1 MCHDTSA
8 IGYAMMIGRVMSDNK
23 AMVMMF
29 VVGGGLSRDNGRKYC

>member
-8 IGYAMMIGRVMSDNK
+8 IGYPMMIGRVMSGNK

-29 VVGGGLSRDNGRKYC
+29 VVAGGLSRDNGRKYS

>member
-23 AMVMMF
+23 AVVMMF
-29 VVGGGLSRDNGRKYC
+29 VVGGGLSRDNGRKHS

>member
-8 IGYAMMIGRVMSDNK
+8 IGYAMMSGRVMSDNK

-29 VVGGGLSRDNGRKYC
+29 VVGGGLSRDNGRSIC